1 MIDPNKVDFVQAY
14 DNINRAKK
22 LLALLVTMGF
32 KHNPERPNTSQ
43 FSRDYTMD
51 KWFLRFNF
59 IDLRIDLKHED
70 SLAQSSN
77 SLRMEDGAK
86 KTLKRI
92 IALMEVVERHI
103 DERETIR

>member
-1 MIDPNKVDFVQAY
+1 MSVIDPNKVDFVEVKANS
-14 DNINRAKK
+14 DRAKK
-22 LLALLVTMGF
+22 LLALLVMMGF
-32 KHNPERPNTSQ
+32 KHNPNLKLEPYGST
-43 FSRDYTMD
+43 FSRDYVMD

-70 SLAQSSN
+70 SLAQSSH

-92 IALMEVVERHI
+92 IDLMELE
-103 DERETIR
+103 EESM